1 MSKLTI
7 DKLNEHLFEAIE
19 MLKNNSDPNASPNE
33 KIDIETAKTI
43 ADLGKVAVEGFK
55 VKAQALSMLART
67 DNPKTTKEALVAS
80 GIVPEI
86 NDVKLIQ

>member
-1 MSKLTI
+1 MSKITI
-7 DKLNEHLFEAIE
+7 DKLNEHLFETIE
-19 MLKNNSDPNASPNE
+19 MLKNNSDPNASDNE

-43 ADLGKVAVEGFK
+43 ADLGKVAVEGF
-55 VKAQALSMLART
+55 KAQALSMLART

-80 GIVPEI
+80 GIAPEV

>member
-1 MSKLTI
+1 MSRLTI
-7 DKLNEHLFEAIE
+7 DKLSEHLFEAIE
-19 MLKNNSDPNASPNE
+19 MLKNNSDPNASENE

-55 VKAQALSMLART
+55 VKAQALSMLAKT

-86 NDVKLIQ
+86 YDVKLIQ

>member
-1 MSKLTI
+1 MSRLTI
-7 DKLNEHLFEAIE
+7 DKLSEHLFEAIE

-55 VKAQALSMLART
+55 VKAQALSMLAKT
-67 DNPKTTKEALVAS
+67 DNPKTAKEALVAS
-80 GIVPEI
+80 GIVPEV

>member
-1 MSKLTI
+1 MSRLTI

-19 MLKNNSDPNASPNE
+19 MLKNNSDPNASENE

-43 ADLGKVAVEGFK
+43 ANLGKVAVEGFK

-67 DNPKTTKEALVAS
+67 DNPQTTKEALVAS
-80 GIVPEI
+80 GIVPEV

>member
-1 MSKLTI
+1 MSKITI
-7 DKLNEHLFEAIE
+7 DKLNEHLFETIE
-19 MLKNNSDPNASPNE
+19 MLKNNSDPEASENE

-55 VKAQALSMLART
+55 VKAQALSMLAKT

-80 GIVPEI
+80 GIAPEV